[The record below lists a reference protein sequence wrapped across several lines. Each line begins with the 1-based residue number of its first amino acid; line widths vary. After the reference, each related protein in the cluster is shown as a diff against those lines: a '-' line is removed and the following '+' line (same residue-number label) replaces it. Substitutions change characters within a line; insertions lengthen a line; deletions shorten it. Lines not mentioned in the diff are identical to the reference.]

1 MKRILGIALSC
12 ALLFGLLCTVSLADT
27 FSKEV
32 PLLGVLLD
40 GPTET
45 IPFYGDEAG
54 GVTVEQENGWLA
66 WVMYYT
72 DEAADFEPNEGEA
85 LYLVY
90 DLTVPDETFV
100 LITLNSWDNP
110 IAAEIAGENAA
121 AAEDGTAVIP
131 AGDYAG
137 AIPVD
142 KADIGEHGRIGIAG
156 TGVTVRAL
164 KLASGA
170 AAEPSDEPS
179 DEASTE
185 PSEAPVDIEGDADGD
200 GDVTMKDVLA
210 VRKFIA
216 KLLDSIDETAADV
229 NGDGHVDM
237 KDVLLIRKFI
247 ANIIDSF
254 EREVVPTTT
263 TTTTTT
269 TTPTTTTTT
278 TPEPEPFFTY
288 ETDRKNGSLGVWWWD
303 CRTGIGEDKYKP
315 RLDFLQNNHTTE
327 IYLWVNPSQMSFD
340 ATAEFIRQAAAR
352 GMRVAWLS
360 GDVSWIREGNT
371 GFETFFS
378 QFKAYQDQAA
388 DDAKFYGI
396 HLDVEPH
403 QAGSSD
409 SNWQLYADL
418 VLRATAAAHEYGT
431 VIEWDIPFWLDDKQ
445 VTANDSTVRLLDLL
459 AQNSDTLCLMA
470 YRDTAAA
477 ILSVSE
483 QEIPLGTAY
492 NCKIVLG
499 VETYS
504 LEGEYVSFR
513 EDGKGAMYNAL
524 AAVLTDLSGRTTL
537 DAGYGCAV
545 HFIENW
551 MKLKN

>member
-1 MKRILGIALSC
+1 MKKLLGVLLAC
-12 ALLFGLLCTVSLADT
+12 ALLLGLMSVVSFADT
-27 FSKEV
+27 YSKQA

-45 IPFYGDEAG
+45 IPFYGDDNG
-54 GVTVEQENGWLA
+54 GVTVEQENGWMA

-72 DEAADFEPNEGEA
+72 DTAADFEADEGEA

-90 DLTVPDETFV
+90 DLTVPDETYL
-100 LITLNSWDNP
+100 LITLSGWDNP
-110 IAAEIAGENAA
+110 IAADIAGENIFMADD
-121 AAEDGTAVIP
+121 ETPVIP
-131 AGDYAG
+131 TGTYAG
-137 AIPVD
+137 EIPVN
-142 KADIGEHGRIGIAG
+142 KTDIGEHGRIGIAG
-156 TGVTVRAL
+156 TGVTIREF
-164 KLASGA
+164 KLASRKA
-170 AAEPSDEPS
+170 DEPS
-179 DEASTE
+179 TVSSDDPSE
-185 PSEAPVDIEGDADGD
+185 PSEPPVTLVRGDIDGD
-200 GDVTMKDVLA
+200 GDVTMKDVLLI
-210 VRKFIA
+210 RKFIA
-216 KLLDSIDETAADV
+216 KMTDTLDEAAADV
-229 NGDGHVDM
+229 NGDGSVDM

-247 ANIIDSF
+247 AGLIDSL
-254 EREVVPTTT
+254 EPETPPTSETEP
-263 TTTTTT
+263 T
-269 TTPTTTTTT
+269 TTPTTTPTT
-278 TPEPEPFFTY
+278 EPPQTEEPYFTY
-288 ETDRKNGSLGVWWWD
+288 ETDQKNGSLGVWWWD

-315 RLDFLQNNHTTE
+315 RLDFLQQNHVTE
-327 IYLWVNPSQMSFD
+327 IYFWVNPSLMSND
-340 ATAEFIRQAAAR
+340 AIAEFIRQAAAR

-371 GFETFFS
+371 GFDTFFA
-378 QFKAYQDQAA
+378 QFKAYQDQAP

-403 QAGSSD
+403 QAGNSD
-409 SNWQLYADL
+409 ANWQLYADL
-418 VLRATAAAHEYGT
+418 VLRATTAVHEYGT

-445 VTANDSTVRLLDLL
+445 VTVGEDSVRLLNLL
-459 AQNSDTLCLMA
+459 AEHSDTLCLMA

-477 ILSVSE
+477 ILSVGE
-483 QEIPLGTAY
+483 QEIPLGTTY

-513 EDGKGAMYNAL
+513 EDGKAAMYNAL

>member
-1 MKRILGIALSC
+1 MRKILSIVLFC
-12 ALLFGLLCTVSLADT
+12 ALLFGLMSVVSFANEY
-27 FSKEV
+27 SKEV

-45 IPFYGDEAG
+45 VPFYGDDNG
-54 GVTVEQENGWLA
+54 GVTVEQDDGWMA

-72 DEAADFEPNEGEA
+72 EHAADFEPNEGET

-90 DLTVPDETFV
+90 DLTVPADTVV
-100 LITLNSWDNP
+100 LITLNAWDNP
-110 IAAEIAGENAA
+110 IAAAIAGESVLVTDNG
-121 AAEDGTAVIP
+121 EAVIP
-131 AGDYAG
+131 AGTFAG
-137 AIPVD
+137 AIPVK
-142 KADIGEHGRIGIAG
+142 KADIGEHGRIGILG
-156 TGVTVRAL
+156 TGVTVRAF

-170 AAEPSDEPS
+170 AEESSDES
-179 DEASTE
+179 SEE
-185 PSEAPVDIEGDADGD
+185 PVSQEPTVIAEGDADRD
-200 GDVTMKDVLA
+200 GEVTMKDVLFI
-210 VRKFIA
+210 RRYIA
-216 KLLDSIDETAADV
+216 KLLDDIDETAADV
-229 NGDGHVDM
+229 NGDGSVDM

-247 ANIIDSF
+247 AHIIDSF
-254 EREVVPTTT
+254 EKETPPTTT

-269 TTPTTTTTT
+269 TQPTTTTTT
-278 TPEPEPFFTY
+278 APEPEPYFTY
-288 ETDRKNGSLGVWWWD
+288 DTDQKNGSLGVWWWD

-315 RLDFLQNNHTTE
+315 RLDFLQNNHVTE
-327 IYLWVNPSQMSFD
+327 IYLWVNPSQMSNDNLANFVRE
-340 ATAEFIRQAAAR
+340 AGAR

-360 GDVSWIREGNT
+360 GDASWIREDNT

-403 QAGSSD
+403 QLGISD
-409 SNWQLYADL
+409 ENWQLYANL

-459 AQNSDTLCLMA
+459 AENSDTLCLMA

-483 QEIPLGTAY
+483 QEIPLGTTY

-504 LEGEYVSFR
+504 REGEYVSFL
-513 EDGKGAMYNAL
+513 EDGKAAMYDAL
-524 AAVLTDLSGRTTL
+524 AAVLTDLSGRSTL